1 MNAGKTVVQF
11 FLAWI
16 ALLAAQMVAGIL
28 IHTNTPVMPNIFRWL
43 MLSNA
48 VVVVALG
55 AAALRSEWKGWR
67 LGLALFSI
75 PVVIAAVNML
85 EGVIFLTNAKI
96 DWRGIFLLTV
106 VGYAFAAALWAVIF
120 NRKPV
125 LASAGDWAIPSRTF
139 PQKLWRFAFC
149 CAAYVCLY
157 ILAGLIVFPYVREY
171 YATQHIP
178 SMGQIVLLQFFVRG
192 PVFVVICLVLL
203 RMFRLNGWS
212 GALSVGLAFTILSGV
227 ATLILPNPFFP
238 DSVRW
243 AHFCEVTS
251 SNFVFGCVVG
261 LVWGKPATAT
271 AKAKL
276 TAQPV

>member
-16 ALLAAQMVAGIL
+16 ALLAAQMVAGML
-28 IHTNTPVMPNIFRWL
+28 IHTSTPVMPNIFGWL

-48 VVVVALG
+48 LVVGALG
-55 AAALRSEWKGWR
+55 AAATRSEWKGWR

-106 VGYAFAAALWAVIF
+106 AGYALAAALWTVIF
-120 NRKPV
+120 NRKAV
-125 LASAGDWAIPSRTF
+125 AASAGDWAIPTRTF

-149 CAAYVCLY
+149 SAAYVFLY
-157 ILAGLIVFPYVREY
+157 LLAGMIIFPYVREY
-171 YATQHIP
+171 YATQHLP
-178 SMGQIVLLQFFVRG
+178 SMGQIILLQFFVRG
-192 PVFVVICLVLL
+192 PVFVMTCLVLL

-238 DSVRW
+238 DNVRW
-243 AHFCEVTS
+243 VHFCEVTS

-261 LVWGKPATAT
+261 LVWGRPATAT
-271 AKAKL
+271 AKARL

>member
-1 MNAGKTVVQF
+1 MNSGKTILQF

-16 ALLAAQMVAGIL
+16 ALLAAQMVAGML
-28 IHTNTPVMPNIFRWL
+28 IHTSTPVMPNIFGWL

-48 VVVVALG
+48 LVVVVLG
-55 AAALRSEWKGWR
+55 AAAMRSEWKGWR
-67 LGLALFSI
+67 LYLALFSI
-75 PVVIAAVNML
+75 PVGIAAVNML

-106 VGYAFAAALWAVIF
+106 AGYALASALWTVIF
-120 NRKPV
+120 NGKQI
-125 LASAGDWAIPSRTF
+125 LASAGDWAIPTRRF
-139 PQKLWRFAFC
+139 PQNLWRFAFSS
-149 CAAYVCLY
+149 AAYLFLY
-157 ILAGLIVFPYVREY
+157 ILAGMIIFPYVREY

-238 DSVRW
+238 DPVRW

-251 SNFVFGCVVG
+251 SNFIFGCVVG
-261 LVWGKPATAT
+261 LVWGKSATAT

-276 TAQPV
+276 SAQPV

>member
-1 MNAGKTVVQF
+1 MKASKTMVQF
-11 FLAWI
+11 FLAWV
-16 ALLAAQMVAGIL
+16 ALLAGQTVAGML
-28 IHTNTPVMPNIFRWL
+28 IHTSNPVMPNIFRWL
-43 MLSNA
+43 ILSNA
-48 VVVVALG
+48 LVVLALG
-55 AAALRSEWKGWR
+55 AAAIRSEWKGWR
-67 LGLALFSI
+67 LWLALFSI

-96 DWRGIFLLTV
+96 DWRGIFLLSV
-106 VGYAFAAALWAVIF
+106 AGYALAAALWTVIF
-120 NRKPV
+120 KSKPV
-125 LASAGDWAIPSRTF
+125 SASAEVWAIPTRTF

-149 CAAYVCLY
+149 SAAYVFLY
-157 ILAGLIVFPYVREY
+157 YLAGFIIFPYVREF

-178 SMGQIVLLQFFVRG
+178 SMGEIVSLQFFVRG

-243 AHFCEVTS
+243 VHFCEVTS

-276 TAQPV
+276 TVQPV

>member
-16 ALLAAQMVAGIL
+16 ALLAGQMVAGML
-28 IHTNTPVMPNIFRWL
+28 IHTSTPVMPNIFRWL

-48 VVVVALG
+48 LVVVALG
-55 AAALRSEWKGWR
+55 AAAMRSEWKGWR

-75 PVVIAAVNML
+75 PVAIAAVNML
-85 EGVIFLTNAKI
+85 EGVIFLTNAKV

-106 VGYAFAAALWAVIF
+106 AGYALASALWSVIF
-120 NRKPV
+120 NRKLV
-125 LASAGDWAIPSRTF
+125 SASAGDRAIPTRTF
-139 PQKLWRFAFC
+139 SQKLWRFAFC
-149 CAAYVCLY
+149 SAAYVFLY
-157 ILAGLIVFPYVREY
+157 YLAGMIIFPYVREY

-178 SMGQIVLLQFFVRG
+178 SMGQIVSLQFFVRG
-192 PVFVVICLVLL
+192 PVFVVVCLVLL

-243 AHFCEVTS
+243 VHFCEVTG
-251 SNFVFGCVVG
+251 SNFVFGWVVG

-271 AKAKL
+271 AKARL